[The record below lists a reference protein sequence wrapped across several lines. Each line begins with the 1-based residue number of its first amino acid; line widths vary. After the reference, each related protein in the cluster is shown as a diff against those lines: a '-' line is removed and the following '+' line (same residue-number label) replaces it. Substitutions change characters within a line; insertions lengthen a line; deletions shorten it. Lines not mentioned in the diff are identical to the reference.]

1 MVRAGQRMPN
11 IEVDFNNC
19 DREGRVRL
27 NTVGA
32 IQSINES
39 RVALRNGLEVVL
51 TSGDTFPIKGIV
63 EYSES
68 GRIGSHILTL
78 TICAIR
84 RWSRLQSRNC
94 CKIVISSDRIK
105 GD

>member
-1 MVRAGQRMPN
+1 VAINRHYTYGVGWTITPN

-68 GRIGSHILTL
+68 ERIWVAHFDLNDLRDKEMESP
-78 TICAIR
+78 
-84 RWSRLQSRNC
+84 SEP
-94 CKIVISSDRIK
+94 
-105 GD
+105 

>member
-1 MVRAGQRMPN
+1 MPR

-32 IQSINES
+32 IQSLNELP
-39 RVALRNGLEVVL
+39 VALLNGLEVEL

-63 EYSES
+63 EYSNSEQIWVAQFDINDL
-68 GRIGSHILTL
+68 RDKEI
-78 TICAIR
+78 
-84 RWSRLQSRNC
+84 QSPPQP
-94 CKIVISSDRIK
+94 
-105 GD
+105 